1 VEPGQGELA
10 CRSGSVEVAPPNG
23 STPIIELRHISKSFG
38 DFRAVDDV
46 SFEIMD
52 GQFLTLLGASGS
64 GKTTTLRLIAG
75 LETPTSG
82 SIHFGGQDITDVPPT
97 HRDMRMVFQDFAL
110 FPNMSV
116 YENVAFGLR
125 LRIARRRFAKH
136 EIGAHVRRYLGM
148 VHLEEQAGK
157 MPHQLSGGQKQRV
170 ALARALATEPRVVL
184 FDEPLGSLDANLRK
198 AMQVELKRMH
208 RDLGRTFIY
217 VTHDQD
223 EALTMSDRIAVMQNS
238 KLLQLGSP
246 EDVYLRP
253 NSSAVARFVG
263 AANILGGRIESVDS
277 EEVLVRL
284 GDGSTVRAI
293 GAERAGVVGAT
304 VELMM
309 RAEHFVF
316 DRPHAAPE
324 ISWLSGRVAERLFL
338 GRSVEYQVVLD
349 GTGTTISVLDQGR
362 SLPGVPRDGKLEFGI
377 DRAHVRLLKE

>member
-1 VEPGQGELA
+1 VESGQGELA
-10 CRSGSVEVAPPNG
+10 CAAPSLAADG
-23 STPIIELRHISKSFG
+23 STPIIELRNITKSFG
-38 DFRAVDDV
+38 VYRAVDDV
-46 SFEIMD
+46 SIEIMP

-82 SIHFGGQDITDVPPT
+82 TIHFAGRDITDVPPT

-110 FPNMSV
+110 FPNLSA
-116 YENVAFGLR
+116 YDNVAFGLR
-125 LRIARRRFAKH
+125 LRIARQRVARH
-136 EIGAHVRRYLGM
+136 EIDLRVRRYLDL
-148 VHLEEQAGK
+148 VHLGEHAGK

-170 ALARALATEPRVVL
+170 ALARALATEPSVVL

-208 RDLGRTFIY
+208 RELGRTFVY

-238 KLLQLGSP
+238 RLLQLGSP

-253 NSSAVARFVG
+253 NSAAVARFIG
-263 AANILGGRIESVDS
+263 AANIVSGTIESVDAHG
-277 EEVLVRL
+277 VRVRL
-284 GDGSTVRAI
+284 GSEAVYAAASEHGL
-293 GAERAGVVGAT
+293 RAGTSAR
-304 VELMM
+304 LMM

-316 DRPHAAPE
+316 DRSRAPKE
-324 ISWLSGRVAERLFL
+324 TNWLCGKVAERLFL

-349 GTGTTISVLDQGR
+349 GSDETVSVLDQGGGA
-362 SLPGVPRDGKLEFGI
+362 PAIPRDGRLEFGI
-377 DRAHVRLLKE
+377 GWAHARLLKE

>member
-1 VEPGQGELA
+1 VESGQGELA
-10 CRSGSVEVAPPNG
+10 CRAAPSPSADG
-23 STPIIELRHISKSFG
+23 STPIIELRNITKSFG
-38 DFRAVDDV
+38 VYRAVDDV
-46 SFEIMD
+46 SIEIMP

-82 SIHFGGQDITDVPPT
+82 TIHFAGRDITDVPPT

-110 FPNMSV
+110 FPNLSA
-116 YENVAFGLR
+116 YDNVAFGLR
-125 LRIARRRFAKH
+125 LRIARQRVARH
-136 EIGAHVRRYLGM
+136 EIDLRVRRYLDL
-148 VHLEEQAGK
+148 VHLGEHAAK

-170 ALARALATEPRVVL
+170 ALARALATEPSVVL

-208 RDLGRTFIY
+208 RELGRTFVY

-238 KLLQLGSP
+238 RLLQLGSP

-253 NSSAVARFVG
+253 NSAAVARFIG
-263 AANILGGRIESVDS
+263 AANIVSGTIESVDAHG
-277 EEVLVRL
+277 VRVRL
-284 GDGSTVRAI
+284 GSGGAVYAAVSEHGLRAAAPVR
-293 GAERAGVVGAT
+293 
-304 VELMM
+304 LMM

-316 DRPHAAPE
+316 DRSRAAKE
-324 ISWLSGRVAERLFL
+324 TSWLSGRVAERLFL

-349 GTGTTISVLDQGR
+349 GSDETVSVLDQGGGA
-362 SLPGVPRDGKLEFGI
+362 PAIPRDGRLEFGI
-377 DRAHVRLLKE
+377 GWAHARLLKE

>member
-1 VEPGQGELA
+1 MESGQGELA
-10 CRSGSVEVAPPNG
+10 SGAVPSSSADGN
-23 STPIIELRHISKSFG
+23 TPIIELRNITKSFG
-38 DFRAVDDV
+38 AYRAVDDV
-46 SFEIMD
+46 SIDIMP

-82 SIHFGGQDITDVPPT
+82 TIHFAGRDITDVPPT

-110 FPNMSV
+110 FPNLSA

-125 LRIARRRFAKH
+125 LRIARRRVARH
-136 EIGAHVRRYLGM
+136 EIDPRVRRYLDL
-148 VHLEEQAGK
+148 VHLGEHAAK

-170 ALARALATEPRVVL
+170 ALARALATEPSVVL

-208 RDLGRTFIY
+208 RELGRTFVY

-238 KLLQLGSP
+238 RLLQLGSP

-253 NSSAVARFVG
+253 NSAAVARFIG
-263 AANILGGRIESVDS
+263 AANIVSGTVESVDAHG
-277 EEVLVRL
+277 VRVRL
-284 GDGSTVRAI
+284 GGGGAVYAAASEHVLRTDTPVR
-293 GAERAGVVGAT
+293 
-304 VELMM
+304 LMM

-316 DRPHAAPE
+316 ERSRAPQE
-324 ISWLSGRVAERLFL
+324 TSWLSGRVAERLFL

-349 GTGTTISVLDQGR
+349 GSDATLSVLDQGAG
-362 SLPGVPRDGKLEFGI
+362 SPAIPRGGRLEFGI
-377 DRAHVRLLKE
+377 GRAHARLLKE

>member
-10 CRSGSVEVAPPNG
+10 CPAAPSSSADG
-23 STPIIELRHISKSFG
+23 STPIIELRHITKSFG
-38 DFRAVDDV
+38 LYRAVDDV
-46 SFEIMD
+46 SIEIMP

-82 SIHFGGQDITDVPPT
+82 TIHFAGRDITDVPPT

-110 FPNMSV
+110 FPNLSA
-116 YENVAFGLR
+116 YDNVAFGLR
-125 LRIARRRFAKH
+125 LRIARQRVARQ
-136 EIGAHVRRYLGM
+136 EIDPRVRRYLDL
-148 VHLEEQAGK
+148 VHLSEHAAK

-170 ALARALATEPRVVL
+170 ALARALATEPSVVL

-208 RDLGRTFIY
+208 RELGRTFVY

-238 KLLQLGSP
+238 RLLQLGSP

-253 NSSAVARFVG
+253 NSAAVARFIG
-263 AANILGGRIESVDS
+263 AANILSGTIESVDARA
-277 EEVLVRL
+277 VRVRL
-284 GDGSTVRAI
+284 GGGSAVCAAASEH
-293 GAERAGVVGAT
+293 GLRAGTPVR
-304 VELMM
+304 LMM
-309 RAEHFVF
+309 RSEHFVF
-316 DRPHAAPE
+316 DRSRAPE
-324 ISWLSGRVAERLFL
+324 ETSWLSGRVAERLFL

-349 GTGTTISVLDQGR
+349 GSGETVSVLDQGGG
-362 SLPGVPRDGKLEFGI
+362 LPAIPRDGRLDFGI
-377 DRAHVRLLKE
+377 GWAQARLLKE

>member
-1 VEPGQGELA
+1 MP
-10 CRSGSVEVAPPNG
+10 
-23 STPIIELRHISKSFG
+23 
-38 DFRAVDDV
+38 
-46 SFEIMD
+46 

-82 SIHFGGQDITDVPPT
+82 TIHFAGRDITDVPPT

-110 FPNMSV
+110 FPNLSA
-116 YENVAFGLR
+116 YDNVAFGLR
-125 LRIARRRFAKH
+125 LRIARQRVARH
-136 EIGAHVRRYLGM
+136 EIDLRVRRYLDL
-148 VHLEEQAGK
+148 VHLGEHAAK

-170 ALARALATEPRVVL
+170 ALARALATEPSVVL

-208 RDLGRTFIY
+208 RELGRTFVY

-238 KLLQLGSP
+238 RLLQLGSP

-253 NSSAVARFVG
+253 NSAAVARFIG
-263 AANILGGRIESVDS
+263 AANIVSGTIESVDAHGVRVRPAGGAAVYAAAS
-277 EEVLVRL
+277 EHGL
-284 GDGSTVRAI
+284 
-293 GAERAGVVGAT
+293 RAGTPVR
-304 VELMM
+304 LMM

-316 DRPHAAPE
+316 DRSRAAKE
-324 ISWLSGRVAERLFL
+324 TSWLSGRVAERLFL

-349 GTGTTISVLDQGR
+349 GSDETVSVLDQGGGA
-362 SLPGVPRDGKLEFGI
+362 PAIPRDGRLEFGI
-377 DRAHVRLLKE
+377 GWAHARVLKE